1 MANRPDLRIGDA
13 DREEGAASL
22 REHYA
27 QGRLSLEE
35 FHERLD
41 AVFAATT
48 QGQLDL
54 ITSDLPHVRTPSAP
68 LPVASGTAS
77 GDGHGGRADARGRLG
92 MVAVLTG
99 FLAIWLLLLIPTL
112 SHPGSS
118 AEGRF
123 PLLLIGL
130 LVIRVLGFRIFG
142 GRDRTDDRSGPPHR
156 PDDDWPHHHHHG
168 DRHW

>member
-48 QGQLDL
+48 QGQLERV
-54 ITSDLPHVRTPSAP
+54 TSDLPHVRTPSAP
-68 LPVASGTAS
+68 LPTA
-77 GDGHGGRADARGRLG
+77 DLEGRADARGRLG
-92 MVAVLTG
+92 MVAVLVG
-99 FLAIWLLLLIPTL
+99 FLAIWLLMLIPTL

-118 AEGRF
+118 AAGRF

-142 GRDRTDDRSGPPHR
+142 GRSRTDEQSR
-156 PDDDWPHHHHHG
+156 PMRRPEDDWQHHHHHRDG
-168 DRHW
+168 RPW

>member
-1 MANRPDLRIGDA
+1 MTNRPDLRIGDV
-13 DREEGAASL
+13 DREEGAAAL

-35 FHERLD
+35 FNERLD
-41 AVFAATT
+41 AVFAAAT
-48 QGQLDL
+48 QGQLDR

-68 LPVASGTAS
+68 LPVAASGTS
-77 GDGHGGRADARGRLG
+77 GSGGVDARGRLG
-92 MVAVLTG
+92 MVAVLVG

-142 GRDRTDDRSGPPHR
+142 GRGRTDERSGPARR
-156 PDDDWPHHHHHG
+156 PDDDWQHHHHHG

>member
-1 MANRPDLRIGDA
+1 MVNRPDLRIGDT

-48 QGQLDL
+48 QGQLDRV
-54 ITSDLPHVRTPSAP
+54 TSDLPHVRTPSAP
-68 LPVASGTAS
+68 LPTAASGTA
-77 GDGHGGRADARGRLG
+77 DERADARGRLG
-92 MVAVLTG
+92 MVAVLVG
-99 FLAIWLLLLIPTL
+99 FLAIWLLMLIPTL

-118 AEGRF
+118 AAGRF

-142 GRDRTDDRSGPPHR
+142 GRSRMDDQSGPTR
-156 PDDDWPHHHHHG
+156 RLEDDWRHHHHHHHRDG
-168 DRHW
+168 RPW